1 MPRPESP
8 VFGELPLP
16 KGFRVGGLHCGIKPD
31 PALNDLAGFVADGPA
46 TAAGVFTTNRVCGAP
61 VKVSRSRVPSTDA
74 RGVIINSGN
83 ANACTGERG
92 KDHAERMTEKFAERL
107 GCRPNQVLV
116 CSTGVIG
123 RPLPIERIE
132 SAIPE
137 LAACLGDTPD
147 HLEAAAR
154 GMMTTDTVPKAAAR
168 IVGIGGTDVVV
179 CGVAKGA
186 AMIRPNMAT
195 MLAVLLTDAALTAQQ
210 ADRLLRGAVDR
221 SFHCISVE
229 GHRSTSD
236 SVILMASGAAGIEV
250 AADAP
255 DESNLADA
263 LTDVCQRLAQ
273 AIVADAEGATHF
285 VTIDVRGARS
295 DEEAR
300 RIAATIADDVLV
312 KTAVAGADPNWGRIV
327 SCCGRS
333 GIALTEADISIRI
346 NGVTVFA
353 RGEPAAYDEPALA
366 EHMRKNYDVA
376 IEVEL
381 PFGNAAACFWTSDLT
396 QEYVRLNSEYT
407 T

>member
-1 MPRPESP
+1 MPRPVPPDFSKLVVP
-8 VFGELPLP
+8 A
-16 KGFRVGGLHCGIKPD
+16 GFRLAGLHCGVKAD
-31 PALNDLAGFVADGPA
+31 ATCHDLAGFIADRPAVA
-46 TAAGVFTTNRVCGAP
+46 AAVFTTNRVCGAP
-61 VKVSRSRVPSTDA
+61 VKVSRSRVPTSAA

-83 ANACTGERG
+83 ANACTGTRG
-92 KDHAERMTEKFAERL
+92 VRDAERMCERLAERL
-107 GCRPNQVLV
+107 ECSPQQILV

-123 RPLPIERIE
+123 RPLPIDRIE

-137 LAACLGDTPD
+137 LVSRAGTTAA

-168 IVGIGGTDVVV
+168 KLRLAGGDVVV
-179 CGVAKGA
+179 CGLAKGA

-195 MLAVLLTDAALTAQQ
+195 MLSVLLTDAAMTTRQ

-221 SFHCISVE
+221 SFHCISVD

-250 AADAP
+250 VADSA
-255 DESNLADA
+255 DESILADA
-263 LTDVCQRLAQ
+263 LTDVCQQLAQ

-285 VTIDVRGARS
+285 VTVDVRGARS

-300 RIAATIADDVLV
+300 RIATTIADDVLV

-327 SCCGRS
+327 SCCGRT

-353 RGEPAAYDEPALA
+353 RGEPADYDEASLA
-366 EHMRKNYDVA
+366 ASMRAHYDVSL
-376 IEVEL
+376 EVLL
-381 PFGNAAACFWTSDLT
+381 PFGDAAARFWTSDLT